1 MKIED
6 IILKLRE
13 FHEPYTI
20 NTMKSRD
27 IVICGNS
34 NIECTG
40 VGVCITATIEV
51 LKKAVENHINL
62 IITHE
67 SIFYGSSSHSLEVS
81 DDPVYSYK
89 LNYIKEHNLVIY
101 RDHDRL
107 HGMGE
112 PFNPIRYNPD
122 YIFYGISKELNWDD
136 YIVGDKLKPLQF
148 KLPVMKGY
156 ELANYLIDKFSLKG
170 LRILGDLNTDV
181 SNVFFCEHIDG
192 GERDI
197 KRTLIAKD
205 ADAIIPFEIVDYT
218 LTQYVHDSNAL
229 KIPKLL
235 LEMGHF
241 NCEQLG
247 MKYMVNWLEDLL
259 VNQRVLFLQC
269 DDIFNY
275 YAPQK

>member
-20 NTMKSRD
+20 NTKSRD
-27 IVICGNS
+27 IVICGDS

-51 LKKAVENHINL
+51 LKKAVEKELNL

-67 SIFYGSSSHSLEVS
+67 SIFYGSSSNSLELN
-81 DDPVYSYK
+81 DDSIYSYK
-89 LNYIKEHNLVIY
+89 LNYIKEHNLVVY

-122 YIFYGISKELNWDD
+122 YIFYGISKELNWDS
-136 YIVGDKLKPLQF
+136 YIVGDKLKPLHF

-156 ELANYLIDKFSLKG
+156 ELANYLIDKFNLKG
-170 LRILGDLNTDV
+170 LRILGDLNKDV
-181 SNVFFCEHIDG
+181 SNVFFCEHITG
-192 GERDI
+192 GE
-197 KRTLIAKD
+197 KD
-205 ADAIIPFEIVDYT
+205 VKKIFVTEKADVLIPFEIVDYT

-247 MKYMVNWLEDLL
+247 MKYMVKWLEELL
-259 VNQRVLFLQC
+259 GNQRVLFLQC
-269 DDIFNY
+269 DDVFDY
-275 YAPQK
+275 YISQK

>member
-20 NTMKSRD
+20 NTKSRD
-27 IVICGNS
+27 IVICGDL

-51 LKKAVENHINL
+51 LKKAVENQINL
-62 IITHE
+62 IVTHE
-67 SIFYGSSSHSLEVS
+67 SIFYGSSSDSLELK
-81 DDPVYSYK
+81 DDPIYSYK
-89 LNYIKEHNLVIY
+89 LNYIKEHNLVVY

-107 HGMGE
+107 HGMVE

-136 YIVGDKLKPLQF
+136 YIVGDKLKPLHF

-156 ELANYLIDKFSLKG
+156 ELANYLIDKFNLNG
-170 LRILGDLNTDV
+170 LRILGDLNEDV
-181 SNVFFCEHIDG
+181 SNIFFCEHITG
-192 GERDI
+192 GE
-197 KRTLIAKD
+197 KD
-205 ADAIIPFEIVDYT
+205 VKKIFVTEKADVLIPFEIVDYT

-229 KIPKLL
+229 KMPKLL

-247 MKYMVNWLEDLL
+247 MKYMVNWLEELL